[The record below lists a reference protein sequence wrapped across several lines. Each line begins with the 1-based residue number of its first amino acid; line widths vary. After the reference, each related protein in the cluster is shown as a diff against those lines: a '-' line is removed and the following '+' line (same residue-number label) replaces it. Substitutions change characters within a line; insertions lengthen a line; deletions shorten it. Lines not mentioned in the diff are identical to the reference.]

1 MKMKTKTLHVVHGSS
16 AKVTLEMGKVKDDIV
31 FLPINLSCCYIPQD
45 FSDKELCFALASQ
58 NQFGMFDQFKDFIT
72 KDYSVYD
79 RVIVWHGW
87 AASDLLLLYL
97 MSTLIEDNLYQIT
110 ITDYP
115 DFKKRHESAP
125 FVGMGWVCPMDVSE
139 MMSYMKP
146 ITKSDL
152 QKYKEQWNRW
162 KETKTPYR
170 FSDIHTGVIEEYPA
184 DFMDSTIIDIVRKE
198 TQISRVVGLVM
209 RKFLDMPIPD
219 YMILNRLM
227 DLWDMGKCRLEI
239 KNVDEKKT
247 ITHIENWVKTA
258 GEEIEVMRRDF
269 VSTLQRELEN
279 WSLDEEVA
287 FNILDDLST
296 LDSTIDSLTDNVS
309 KAKTLLK

>member
-219 YMILNRLM
+219 YMILN
-227 DLWDMGKCRLEI
+227 
-239 KNVDEKKT
+239 
-247 ITHIENWVKTA
+247 
-258 GEEIEVMRRDF
+258 
-269 VSTLQRELEN
+269 
-279 WSLDEEVA
+279 
-287 FNILDDLST
+287 
-296 LDSTIDSLTDNVS
+296 
-309 KAKTLLK
+309 

>member
-1 MKMKTKTLHVVHGSS
+1 MESKTLHVVSSSS

-31 FLPINLSCCYIPQD
+31 FLPINLSCAYIPKD
-45 FSDKELCFALASQ
+45 FSDKELCFALTSQ
-58 NQFGMFDQFKDFIT
+58 NQLNMFDQLKEFLT
-72 KDYSVYD
+72 MDYSVYD
-79 RVIVWHGW
+79 RIIVWHGW

-115 DFKKRHESAP
+115 VFKERHESAP
-125 FVGMGWVCPMDVSE
+125 FVGMGWVCPMDVIE
-139 MMSYMKP
+139 MMSYIKP
-146 ITKSDL
+146 ISKSDL
-152 QKYKEQWNRW
+152 KKYKELWNRW

-170 FSDIHTGVIEEYPA
+170 FSDIHTGIIEEYPA
-184 DFMDSTIIDIVRKE
+184 DFMDSIINDIVNQE

-209 RKFLDMPIPD
+209 GKFLELPIPD

-227 DLWDMGKCRLEI
+227 DLWHMGKCRLKI

-247 ITHIENWVKTA
+247 ISHIEKWVKIA
-258 GEEIEVMRRDF
+258 REEIEVMRLDF
-269 VSTLQRELEN
+269 DSTLHRELEN
-279 WSLDEEVA
+279 SSLDEEVA
-287 FNILDDLST
+287 FNILDNLSA

>member
-1 MKMKTKTLHVVHGSS
+1 MKTKTLHVVHGSS

>member
-1 MKMKTKTLHVVHGSS
+1 MKTNTLHVVHGSS

-31 FLPINLSCCYIPQD
+31 FLPINLSCCHIPQD

-139 MMSYMKP
+139 MMSYMRP
-146 ITKSDL
+146 ITKTDL

>member
-1 MKMKTKTLHVVHGSS
+1 MKTKSLHVVHGSS
-16 AKVTLEMGKVKDDIV
+16 AKVTLEMGKVKDDIIY
-31 FLPINLSCCYIPQD
+31 LPINLSCCHIPQD
-45 FSDKELCFALASQ
+45 FSDKELCFALTSQ

-72 KDYSVYD
+72 KDYSVYN

-139 MMSYMKP
+139 MMSYMRP
-146 ITKSDL
+146 ITKTDL

>member
-1 MKMKTKTLHVVHGSS
+1 MKTKTLHVVHGSS

-31 FLPINLSCCYIPQD
+31 FLPINLSCAYIPKD

-58 NQFGMFDQFKDFIT
+58 NIIGIFDQFKDFIT

-115 DFKKRHESAP
+115 VFKKRHESAP
-125 FVGMGWVCPMDVSE
+125 FVGMGWVCPMDVIE
-139 MMSYMKP
+139 MMSYIKP
-146 ITKSDL
+146 ISRSDL
-152 QKYKEQWNRW
+152 KKYKELWNHW

-170 FSDIHTGVIEEYPA
+170 FSDIHTGIIKEYPA
-184 DFMDSTIIDIVRKE
+184 DFMDSTINDIVNQE

-209 RKFLDMPIPD
+209 GKFLELPIPD

-247 ITHIENWVKTA
+247 ISHIENWVKIA
-258 GEEIEVMRRDF
+258 REDIEVMRLDF
-269 VSTLQRELEN
+269 ESTLHRELEN

-287 FNILDDLST
+287 FNILDNLSA

>member
-1 MKMKTKTLHVVHGSS
+1 MKTKTLHVVHGSS
-16 AKVTLEMGKVKDDIV
+16 TKVILKMGKVKDDIV
-31 FLPINLSCCYIPQD
+31 FIPINLSCGYIPKD

-58 NQFGMFDQFKDFIT
+58 NKIDMFDQFKDFIT

-97 MSTLIEDNLYQIT
+97 MSTLIEDNLCRIT

-139 MMSYMKP
+139 MMSYMRP

-170 FSDIHTGVIEEYPA
+170 FSNIHTGVIEEYPA
-184 DFMDSTIIDIVRKE
+184 DFMDSTIIDLVQRE

-209 RKFLDMPIPD
+209 GEFLNLPLQTSWICDRIFE
-219 YMILNRLM
+219 LCNQ
-227 DLWDMGKCRLEI
+227 GKLGLEV
-239 KNVDEKKT
+239 KDKEEENAKT
-247 ITHIENWVKTA
+247 II
-258 GEEIEVMRRDF
+258 R
-269 VSTLQRELEN
+269 LEN
-279 WSLDEEVA
+279 WIKEIQKEVEVNTMEFELTFKTQIENDSPEKDDLRYVLEELHSLD
-287 FNILDDLST
+287 ST
-296 LDSTIDSLTDNVS
+296 LDNLSDNVS

>member
-1 MKMKTKTLHVVHGSS
+1 MKTKTLHVVHGSS
-16 AKVTLEMGKVKDDIV
+16 AKVTLEMGKIKDDIV

-239 KNVDEKKT
+239 KNVNEKKT

>member
-1 MKMKTKTLHVVHGSS
+1 MKMKTKSLHVVHGSS
-16 AKVTLEMGKVKDDIV
+16 AKVTLEMGKVKDDIIY
-31 FLPINLSCCYIPQD
+31 LPINLSCCHIPQD
-45 FSDKELCFALASQ
+45 FSDKELCFALTSQ

-72 KDYSVYD
+72 KDYSVYN

-139 MMSYMKP
+139 MMSYMRP
-146 ITKSDL
+146 ITKTDL

>member
-1 MKMKTKTLHVVHGSS
+1 METKTLHVVSGSS

-31 FLPINLSCCYIPQD
+31 FLPINLSCTYIPRD
-45 FSDKELCFALASQ
+45 FSDRELCFALASQ
-58 NQFGMFDQFKDFIT
+58 NHLNMFDQLKEFLT
-72 KDYSVYD
+72 MDYSVYD
-79 RVIVWHGW
+79 RIIVWHGW

-115 DFKKRHESAP
+115 VFKKRHESAP
-125 FVGMGWVCPMDVSE
+125 YVGMGWVCPMDVIE
-139 MMSYMKP
+139 MMSYIKP
-146 ITKSDL
+146 ISKSDL
-152 QKYKEQWNRW
+152 KKYKELWNHW

-170 FSDIHTGVIEEYPA
+170 FSDIHTGIIKEYPA
-184 DFMDSTIIDIVRKE
+184 DFMDSTINDIVNQE

-209 RKFLDMPIPD
+209 GKFLELPIPD

-227 DLWDMGKCRLEI
+227 DLWYMGKCRLEI

-247 ITHIENWVKTA
+247 ISHIENWVKIA
-258 GEEIEVMRRDF
+258 REDIEVMRLDF
-269 VSTLQRELEN
+269 ESTLHRELEN
-279 WSLDEEVA
+279 RSLDEEVA
-287 FNILDDLST
+287 FNILDNLSA